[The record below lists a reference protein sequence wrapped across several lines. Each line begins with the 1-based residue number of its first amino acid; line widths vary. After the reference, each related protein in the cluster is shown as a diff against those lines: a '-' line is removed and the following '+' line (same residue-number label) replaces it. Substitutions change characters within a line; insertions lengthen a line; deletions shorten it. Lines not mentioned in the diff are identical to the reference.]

1 MDGVTG
7 ATGAAGFGTSGATGA
22 DGVGLSG
29 ATGSSGSIGATGA
42 TGSQGQQGQDG
53 ASIISAACN
62 AAPPTSEA
70 CNATVAN
77 WLWFCNDLSAVG
89 LTNFVFLC
97 DASSQTWVFVDDLG
111 GGASGAGPSGATGAT
126 GAAGPSGA
134 PGLTDGGHGVLMGN
148 CSGHPPTSSRCVAG
162 AVGVIFVC
170 LDDLRDTYGC
180 SSTGVARSG
189 GRQQS
194 GCTPAQ
200 PCWVYTGS
208 LAVPVA
214 DPDYLIWCIV
224 LGVVILLCLV
234 TIILMLIYQLWLRHK
249 HKEMEEQVNNLEVN
263 KSVVVMNNTSSGGT
277 AAGVTGAAGGRMR
290 GRDRTRSLILENDK
304 VVRRDSGNTPTET
317 QVADNTRRLAEVEQA
332 SMDLDRMMLETEGKD
347 YVDTSDKRE
356 EEMAWAQ
363 AGAQS
368 AKGKDQTVKGKD
380 QAVHS
385 DPYAAPKGKE
395 EEEPSPPPPLP
406 ETKPQF
412 IFETR
417 GIGEGRP
424 GVEGAGPAGGRG
436 RGSAMVKG
444 RGRGIPQADPRFATM
459 LKQEL
464 ANIKPR
470 NDPAI
475 AAAAAADKDPKRL
488 SGRTEADLKLAATL
502 SNDEEDVSQPI
513 PVAVRRGTATAA
525 SGSRMSPA
533 ALEQLERDKR
543 ALAGVTADAFE
554 ARAPEEE
561 EVVIPVA
568 SRPKSFLAK
577 KDAGGP
583 TNDTVYNNPY
593 GN

>member
-1 MDGVTG
+1 
-7 ATGAAGFGTSGATGA
+7 
-22 DGVGLSG
+22 
-29 ATGSSGSIGATGA
+29 
-42 TGSQGQQGQDG
+42 
-53 ASIISAACN
+53 
-62 AAPPTSEA
+62 
-70 CNATVAN
+70 
-77 WLWFCNDLSAVG
+77 
-89 LTNFVFLC
+89 
-97 DASSQTWVFVDDLG
+97 
-111 GGASGAGPSGATGAT
+111 
-126 GAAGPSGA
+126 
-134 PGLTDGGHGVLMGN
+134 
-148 CSGHPPTSSRCVAG
+148 VAG

-170 LDDLRDTYGC
+170 LDNLRDTYGC
-180 SSTGVARSG
+180 SSTGVGRSAT
-189 GRQQS
+189 RQQS

-208 LAVPVA
+208 LAVPIA

-249 HKEMEEQVNNLEVN
+249 HKEMVEQVNNLEVN

-277 AAGVTGAAGGRMR
+277 AATAVGVTGAAGGRMR

-304 VVRRDSGNTPTET
+304 VVRRDTGNTPTET
-317 QVADNTRRLAEVEQA
+317 RVADNTRRLAEVGQA
-332 SMDLDRMMLETEGKD
+332 SMDLDRMMLETEGED
-347 YVDTSDKRE
+347 YVDTSDKRGE
-356 EEMAWAQ
+356 ESTWAQ
-363 AGAQS
+363 GASS
-368 AKGKDQTVKGKD
+368 AKGRDQAAKGKD

-385 DPYAAPKGKE
+385 DPYASPKGKE
-395 EEEPSPPPPLP
+395 EDEPPPLP
-406 ETKPQF
+406 EKKPQF

-424 GVEGAGPAGGRG
+424 GVEGAAGPAGRG

-464 ANIKPR
+464 ANVKPR

-513 PVAVRRGTATAA
+513 PVAVRRTTTTTA
-525 SGSRMSPA
+525 SGQKMSPA

-543 ALAGVTADAFE
+543 ALAGVSADAFE
-554 ARAPEEE
+554 ARKPEEE

-577 KDAGGP
+577 KDAAADD
-583 TNDTVYNNPY
+583 NVYNNPY